1 MVIDPSEPITAD
13 ELFHRPDH
21 RRYELVAGALR
32 VCEPPGGIHGQ
43 VAARLCYRLTG
54 FVESQRLGVVL
65 VESGFILHRSP
76 DTVRGPDLSFVAG
89 HRLMAGVP
97 ASFVPLAPDL
107 AVEIRSPDD
116 RGAAL
121 AEKMANYLEAGTRL
135 VWVVDPAGLAAA
147 VHRADGS
154 TTRLSESDWLDG
166 EAVLPGFRCRVGDV
180 LPSREA
186 DSISS

>member
-1 MVIDPSEPITAD
+1 MVMIDPSEPITAD

-32 VCEPPGGIHGQ
+32 VCEPPGGTHGQ

-54 FVESQRLGVVL
+54 FVESRRLGVVL
-65 VESGFILHRSP
+65 VESGFILHRGP

-89 HRLMAGVP
+89 HRLTMAGVP

-116 RGAAL
+116 RVAAL
-121 AEKMANYLEAGTRL
+121 AEKVANYLEAGTRL
-135 VWVVDPAGLAAA
+135 VWVIDPAGLEAS
-147 VHRADGS
+147 VYRADGS
-154 TTRLSESDWLDG
+154 TTRLGESDWLDG

-180 LPSREA
+180 LPSR
-186 DSISS
+186 S